1 MKMMRAGFLCLA
13 LCAVVAPNAAA
24 QMTWTDRAFVN
35 VSVGVQGGSRDL
47 ATATSFELYD
57 EEGSVASAQD
67 VGGGGF
73 FDISAGY
80 KVWRNLAAGI
90 GFSRTGSSSDAAIAA
105 SVPDPLVFSRLRP
118 ATGSASDLSHSET
131 VISLT
136 GTWMVP
142 VTDKIDVGISAGPS
156 IFNVKQDLPS
166 AVTVAEPGPTVSNVA
181 VTDASAT
188 SVGLNFGVDVT
199 YMVTTWKD
207 TGIGVGALAR
217 YTWGSV
223 DLDGA
228 SDKLTV
234 GGFQIGGGLRLR
246 F

>member
-1 MKMMRAGFLCLA
+1 LKTMRAGFLCLA
-13 LCAVVAPNAAA
+13 MCAAVTPNASA
-24 QMTWTDRAFVN
+24 QMTWTDKAFVN
-35 VSVGVQGGSRDL
+35 VSAGAQAGSHSL
-47 ATATSFELYD
+47 ATATPFELYA
-57 EEGSVASAQD
+57 EEGSVASAQE

-90 GFSRTGSSSDAAIAA
+90 GFSRTGSSGDAAIAA
-105 SVPDPLVFSRLRP
+105 SVPDPLIFLRLRP
-118 ATGSASDLSHSET
+118 ATGSASDLKHSET
-131 VISLT
+131 VINLT

-166 AVTVAEPGPTVSNVA
+166 AVTVSEPGPTVSSVGVA
-181 VTDASAT
+181 DASAT
-188 SVGLNFGVDVT
+188 SVGINFGVDVT

-207 TGIGVGALAR
+207 TGIGVGGLAR
-217 YTWGSV
+217 YTWGSA
-223 DLDGA
+223 DLEGA

-234 GGFQIGGGLRLR
+234 GGFQIGAGLRLR